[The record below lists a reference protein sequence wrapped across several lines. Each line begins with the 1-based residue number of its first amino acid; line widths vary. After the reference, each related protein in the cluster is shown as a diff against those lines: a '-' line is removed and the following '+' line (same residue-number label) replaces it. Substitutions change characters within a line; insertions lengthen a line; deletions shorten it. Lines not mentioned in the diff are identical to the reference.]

1 MISILYNEGVRCSYI
16 QESLRDYGLK
26 YFDKGAKPGI
36 FLFAQGNKVILVVDE
51 LVFCLTERFFVPD
64 IIEIAS
70 VHFFCRLFD
79 RHDGMFT
86 QKQFVVLLQH
96 PA

>member
-26 YFDKGAKPGI
+26 YLDKGAKPSI
-36 FLFAQGNKVILVVDE
+36 FLFAEGNKIVLMEDE
-51 LVFCLTERFFVPD
+51 LVLCLTEWFFVPD

-79 RHDGMFT
+79 
-86 QKQFVVLLQH
+86 
-96 PA
+96 